1 MRCIDKDGDD
11 NSSVEEFM
19 SFVIVITNPLKRG
32 VLNEE
37 NIAWLEQVFRENV
50 GKGKEEF
57 TLDEFKK
64 IVPSKNVN
72 PLSPRDFHLISLF
85 AGIFC

>member
-11 NSSVEEFM
+11 NTTVEEFM
-19 SFVIVITNPLKRG
+19 SFVIVITNPLSVSSFICSLSYSVLSCRKRG

-64 IVPSKNVN
+64 IVPSKNV
-72 PLSPRDFHLISLF
+72 
-85 AGIFC
+85 

>member
-1 MRCIDKDGDD
+1 M
-11 NSSVEEFM
+11 
-19 SFVIVITNPLKRG
+19 
-32 VLNEE
+32 LNEE

-64 IVPSKNVN
+64 IVPSRNVSW
-72 PLSPRDFHLISLF
+72 PACTRVRDLEHHIVLVSGVFCG
-85 AGIFC
+85 AGI

>member
-1 MRCIDKDGDD
+1 M
-11 NSSVEEFM
+11 
-19 SFVIVITNPLKRG
+19 
-32 VLNEE
+32 LNEE

-64 IVPSKNVN
+64 IVPSKNVGSILQLTVFVN
-72 PLSPRDFHLISLF
+72 DNLYEMK
-85 AGIFC
+85 